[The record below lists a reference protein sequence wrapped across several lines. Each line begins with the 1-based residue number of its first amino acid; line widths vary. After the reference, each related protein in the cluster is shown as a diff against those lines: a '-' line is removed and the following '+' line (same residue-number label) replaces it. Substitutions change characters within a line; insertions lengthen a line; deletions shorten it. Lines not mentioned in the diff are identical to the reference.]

1 MFAILNN
8 LHKSIKKRKLN
19 QIFIGKT
26 GFHKLINLNKI
37 YIQMDTVSKESQQK
51 ENVKY
56 IIGLGNPIIDI
67 SATAEEESLKT
78 YNLEYGRTVF
88 KNDENVGIYDYLES
102 QKDVSYIPGG
112 SITNSIRITNVKFID
127 EYFLNF
133 LVAFKQ
139 ISRL

>member
-1 MFAILNN
+1 
-8 LHKSIKKRKLN
+8 
-19 QIFIGKT
+19 
-26 GFHKLINLNKI
+26 
-37 YIQMDTVSKESQQK
+37 MDTVSKESQQK